1 MVAAVMIELASS
13 CHNRRVNWKPVGSPA
28 GLKPR
33 QDKMD
38 EIEKHG
44 LKLIDVMKA
53 AGLGAGQVIRRE
65 TIDAVWSAA
74 GAKRDDLAAGLK
86 FAESFGWIEDRDGS
100 GTFVRLTPAG
110 EAIVA
115 V

>member
-1 MVAAVMIELASS
+1 
-13 CHNRRVNWKPVGSPA
+13 
-28 GLKPR
+28 
-33 QDKMD
+33 MD

-86 FAESFGWIEDRDGS
+86 FAESLRLDRGPRWQRD
-100 GTFVRLTPAG
+100 FR
-110 EAIVA
+110 EADPCR
-115 V
+115 